1 MIIRTTL
8 LSFAI
13 GLAALATTQPA
24 FAHGYGEDEE
34 MPARPHQ
41 PAPMPCTDLATRTA
55 QPGDADNAELKA
67 LKARCDV
74 EKKAATKA
82 KDAKAAQPAKK

>member
-1 MIIRTTL
+1 MNIRTSL

-13 GLAALATTQPA
+13 AFAAMTTLPV

-34 MPARPHQ
+34 MPARPYQ
-41 PAPMPCTDLATRTA
+41 PAPTCTDLANRTA

-67 LKARCDV
+67 LKAKCDA
-74 EKKAATKA
+74 EKKPASKA
-82 KDAKAAQPAKK
+82 KAVKTAQPAKK

>member
-1 MIIRTTL
+1 MKIRTSL

-13 GLAALATTQPA
+13 VFAALITLPA

-41 PAPMPCTDLATRTA
+41 SPPMTCIDLANRTA

-67 LKARCDV
+67 LKAKCDA
-74 EKKAATKA
+74 EKKSASKA
-82 KDAKAAQPAKK
+82 KAVKAAQPAKK

>member
-1 MIIRTTL
+1 MNIRTSL
-8 LSFAI
+8 FSFAI
-13 GLAALATTQPA
+13 AFAAMTTLPA

-41 PAPMPCTDLATRTA
+41 PAPMTCTDLATRAA

-67 LKARCDV
+67 LKAKCDA
-74 EKKAATKA
+74 EKKPATKA
-82 KDAKAAQPAKK
+82 KAATAAQPAKK